1 MVIPTTTQQETN
13 QPEQEGE
20 KTKSEEKSDD
30 VTVSKE
36 DDVINSKGE
45 EVLKM
50 LVTKYLQQN
59 VAMATVSGTS
69 DQSEAT
75 TSKGKKGEVGCHS
88 NLKLLGNGKVG
99 WQRSLTFVGGWKIY
113 VLKINIKMIFIFN
126 CRKVHKVSM
135 IIKTKNVVF
144 FIVHLYNKNATQ
156 KVGERCI

>member
-1 MVIPTTTQQETN
+1 MVIPTAQPETN

-20 KTKSEEKSDD
+20 KTKSEEKNDD

-59 VAMATVSGTS
+59 VAMATVGTS
-69 DQSEAT
+69 DQLEAT

-88 NLKLLGNGKVG
+88 NRKLLGNGKVG
-99 WQRSLTFVGGWKIY
+99 WQRSLTFVGG
-113 VLKINIKMIFIFN
+113 
-126 CRKVHKVSM
+126 
-135 IIKTKNVVF
+135 
-144 FIVHLYNKNATQ
+144 
-156 KVGERCI
+156 